1 MQILVA
7 TLAFVAAAQATT
19 INAINGRN
27 FLSPFNGQSVTNVT
41 GIVTA
46 KTSTGVYL
54 RAPRRTCDKRIG
66 TGLYVFS
73 PTLGKNASISVG
85 DTLVLDGKVTEYR
98 SNTAYLYST
107 ELESPVVQGWV
118 KGTTT
123 PKPRVIGKDTHNPP
137 TEQYSI
143 LDNGDIYGVPN
154 NVSQVS
160 IANPELQPAKYGLDF
175 WKMLNGELVTIQ
187 NPIAV
192 SKPNTYGETW
202 MIGNWPTT
210 GQNKRGG
217 LTLSDKDANPE
228 AVMIGSPL
236 DGSKAVTTSRIG
248 DKFDDI
254 TGVVHYQFG
263 FYYILPLTAIKTIS
277 SLSPALPPPTS
288 LISTGECSGLTVGDY
303 NIENFAPS
311 DTAHVNAVAAH
322 IVNYMKSPDVLFI
335 QEVQDNNGATNNG
348 EVDSS
353 MTLSTLTAAITKLGG
368 VNYSYTWINP
378 LNNADG
384 GQPGGNIRQAYLYN
398 PNIVRLHNENA
409 GSATDANAVVKGANG
424 SPTLKY
430 NPGRIDPA
438 NAAWVSSRKPL
449 VAEWQTVVGNHVFFT
464 VNVHW
469 ESKGGSSSL
478 QGDLR
483 PPVNSPVEKR
493 TLQANLTGSFIADIL
508 AIDSDARV
516 IMAGDLNEYSVVQPV
531 KTFTSVSSMVDLDVA
546 AGIPVNERY
555 TYTFGADME
564 ELDHLFVSPAIAN
577 LHPLEEHIHVNTW
590 VSYADQVSDHDP
602 TVAKINVCGNN
613 VASSNVTMSLSSTP
627 AATPTSTLTPVS
639 SGIST
644 PATTAASGTRTTSPS
659 SSSVS
664 ATATPIA
671 SGKALSGRGNVLA
684 STPGE
689 STGGRLLTSGNWYR
703 AGGTA
708 AIFTATP
715 NVDGITF
722 TLQSSKGK
730 CAIVADMSIFC
741 DSSVTPGSSFGWD
754 GAYVTYLGANSFY
767 ATELPTGSGNTKVYT
782 TEKALTLQLT
792 WSAL

>member
-7 TLAFVAAAQATT
+7 ALAFVAAAQATT

-202 MIGNWPTT
+202 MIGCQP
-210 GQNKRGG
+210 RGCY
-217 LTLSDKDANPE
+217 DWF
-228 AVMIGSPL
+228 PL

-464 VNVHW
+464 VN
-469 ESKGGSSSL
+469 
-478 QGDLR
+478 
-483 PPVNSPVEKR
+483 KR
-493 TLQANLTGSFIADIL
+493 TQQANLTGSFIADIL

-644 PATTAASGTRTTSPS
+644 PATTAASGTSTTSPS